1 MVDSGGEG
9 DVTAGHSCPETAAF
23 SDIGLKPGEI
33 TINGQCLH
41 VVQASAEE
49 QAAIEELLGPAPP
62 DAADLKPASNW
73 RLAGAKLVGVLFLV
87 ATMGTGVG
95 CGLVHHTAQCSQHGT
110 GHCGHKSVPVKAAA
124 RRSQTGKR
132 RYEDEANVELGAGND
147 QEAPHPASGHT
158 LTRPVATLSTP
169 KTHLIRPAAALS
181 PSDAEKGNP
190 MGEGRL
196 PSAEK
201 DLRPECE
208 IRAEICTNRL
218 PDGRCRVLNRTCR
231 LFAGATDVGEMFSGV
246 DRKLDVIHR
255 DFREMREV
263 PAPMP
268 DDVARQVF
276 ALAKELEGD
285 GRWRKAPIFR
295 VFRLYCIECLPA
307 VKVARKCGCS
317 LSLVFMRLKQ
327 LRRKLGR
334 DPAEL
339 RQMSSQFE
347 QFEDSIRD
355 SRARGIYRKG
365 AVGDDDPDVP
375 V

>member
-1 MVDSGGEG
+1 M
-9 DVTAGHSCPETAAF
+9 
-23 SDIGLKPGEI
+23 
-33 TINGQCLH
+33 
-41 VVQASAEE
+41 
-49 QAAIEELLGPAPP
+49 
-62 DAADLKPASNW
+62 
-73 RLAGAKLVGVLFLV
+73 GVLFLM
-87 ATMGTGVG
+87 AAVG
-95 CGLVHHTAQCSQHGT
+95 AGLPCGLVQHTPECAQHGT
-110 GHCGHKSVPVKAAA
+110 GHCGHKPVPVKASA
-124 RRSQTGKR
+124 RRSHTGKR
-132 RYEDEANVELGAGND
+132 RYEDEANVELGAGTDD
-147 QEAPHPASGHT
+147 QDAPHPACGHT

-169 KTHLIRPAAALS
+169 KTHLIRPAAAFS

-190 MGEGRL
+190 MGEGHL
-196 PSAEK
+196 PSGEK

-231 LFAGATDVGEMFSGV
+231 LFAGSQDVREMFSGV

-263 PAPMP
+263 RAPMP

-307 VKVARKCGCS
+307 VKVAGKCGCS

-365 AVGDDDPDVP
+365 AVGNDDPDVP
-375 V
+375 G